1 MNIEYIIKV
10 FEKFIE
16 TFIIKYEYDKIGIIK
31 KFRIDSRKNLEFNED
46 KWCKLFL
53 KKSCLNYC
61 AKFLLLRVLED
72 KGKITSKLN
81 KKGIDIWNKLVKNI
95 KDRYD
100 ILYDIAVIDM
110 KNEEEISGLKNIFL
124 ETDYDIY
131 EIDKELAQIIVDG
144 FSHINFQDVTAEDLK
159 EIFRIIHPLDEREEM
174 KLQDF
179 YHKAPALEYILN
191 LD

>member
-1 MNIEYIIKV
+1 MNIEYIVKV

>member
-31 KFRIDSRKNLEFNED
+31 KFRIDSRKNLEFDED

-124 ETDYDIY
+124 RTDYDIY

>member
-1 MNIEYIIKV
+1 
-10 FEKFIE
+10 
-16 TFIIKYEYDKIGIIK
+16 
-31 KFRIDSRKNLEFNED
+31 
-46 KWCKLFL
+46 
-53 KKSCLNYC
+53 
-61 AKFLLLRVLED
+61 
-72 KGKITSKLN
+72 
-81 KKGIDIWNKLVKNI
+81 
-95 KDRYD
+95 
-100 ILYDIAVIDM
+100 M

-124 ETDYDIY
+124 RTDYDIY